1 MEILIDLQIQFL
13 SSSEFKFDPD
23 SLNLSDT
30 MILERFSSQLNLRCF
45 LGTYIEEEKIITCS
59 VRELTGPIKQII
71 EIARSEI
78 EIFESLKSIN
88 YFTKPLFLS
97 FLKVTPEQEPELVSK
112 LAPEMTFQQDSE
124 EIVKY
129 SCITKK
135 SNRTLDDILDCSVDE
150 KINLIKQIIT
160 ALFCL
165 HQLNYYYFALSSYF
179 ISVEDD
185 GNLVIDYMFLSN
197 CRLLARGCSELLEFV
212 DEELL
217 APEVL
222 LLKRSF
228 SKEVANQIDYEASEV
243 FSLGMLIM
251 YLFRETV
258 DITALRFNRI
268 AQLTYLMFILGQKRI
283 PSLKAQNIL
292 EVREKDQFIQK
303 IITNRINELENET
316 IKNVCVSTLKIRQ
329 AGRFSLEMLIDI
341 MGIEDTDQLI
351 SMNPFYAI
359 IKDFEELVIAA
370 SSNSCPLS
378 DLKNLLN
385 SILERNSEML
395 RTAYFSYLSS
405 KCNSNMNQGT
415 SGILYFFYNLFR
427 DLNDEKLLI
436 IFRYKM
442 VSVKII
448 NYREHFKSIVT
459 RDKVLQDYL
468 IMGLFLMDIEN
479 DWEFFF
485 SSIRIE
491 RKYYKLSSFKRMH
504 DNFRD
509 FLLKPSI
516 KEILERFKNSDRNY
530 EDLILNKVLPNVYII
545 DTQPSLYG
553 LTTYGL
559 NIFIRNYVKDDDCQQ
574 LKERGAMLIILF
586 YEIAH
591 LLRRISCETRQNAKN
606 LFTPKNNSKLFIVSQ
621 EEESTERFLKG
632 ERGEA
637 GTLAEYLLFDSTITT
652 INDSSAEILLNHSMK
667 DINNFRLNFFKR
679 NKTLKET
686 IYLGRRKNLCFS
698 NLRCGLSGLGC
709 SEYNLLYFNVL

>member
-150 KINLIKQIIT
+150 KINLIKQLIT
-160 ALFCL
+160 ALFYL
-165 HQLNYYYFALSSYF
+165 HQLNYYYFGLSSYF

-197 CRLLARGCSELLEFV
+197 CRLLGRGCSELLEFV

-217 APEVL
+217 APEIL

-228 SKEVANQIDYEASEV
+228 SNEVANQINYEASEV

-251 YLFRETV
+251 YLFKETV
-258 DITALRFNRI
+258 NITALRFSRI
-268 AQLTYLMFILGQKRI
+268 TPVEYLMFILGQIEI
-283 PSLKAQNIL
+283 PRLKAQNVL
-292 EVREKDQFIQK
+292 ELREKNQFIQE
-303 IITNRINELENET
+303 IITNRINELENES
-316 IKNVCVSTLKIRQ
+316 IQYVCVSTLQIRQ
-329 AGRFSLEMLIDI
+329 AERSSLEMLIDI
-341 MGIEDTDQLI
+341 MGIEDTNQLI
-351 SMNPFYAI
+351 SMSPFYAN
-359 IKDFEELVIAA
+359 IKDFEELVIVA
-370 SSNSCPLS
+370 SSKSCPLS

-405 KCNSNMNQGT
+405 KCYSNMNQGV
-415 SGILYFFYNLFR
+415 SGILYFVYNLFR
-427 DLNDEKLLI
+427 DLKDEKTLR
-436 IFRYKM
+436 IFRRKM
-442 VSVKII
+442 ASVKII

-459 RDKVLQDYL
+459 SDKELQDYL
-468 IMGLFLMDIEN
+468 IMGLVLMDIEN

-485 SSIRIE
+485 SPMIIE
-491 RKYYKLSSFKRMH
+491 RKYYKLSSLKNMH

-509 FLLKPSI
+509 FFLKPSI
-516 KEILERFKNSDRNY
+516 KEILERFKNSDREY
-530 EDLILNKVLPNVYII
+530 EDLILNNIFPNVYII

-559 NIFIRNYVKDDDCQQ
+559 NIFIRNYLKDDDCQQ
-574 LKERGAMLIILF
+574 LKEQGAMLIILF
-586 YEIAH
+586 HEIAH
-591 LLRRISCETRQNAKN
+591 ALERISCETYQSAKN
-606 LFTPKNNSKLFIVSQ
+606 VFVPENNKELFRISQ
-621 EEESTERFLKG
+621 KEQTTEKDFTE
-632 ERGEA
+632 ERGKA
-637 GTLAEYLLFDSTITT
+637 GFLAEYLLFDTTITT
-652 INDSSAEILLNHSMK
+652 INDRSAEILLNHSIN
-667 DINNFRLNFFKR
+667 DIKQFQEEFLMSN
-679 NKTLKET
+679 T
-686 IYLGRRKNLCFS
+686 ISVENISLFTC
-698 NLRCGLSGLGC
+698 
-709 SEYNLLYFNVL
+709 VVTIV